1 MAMRRAGKLGF
12 VSKHPIICQSEKPGE
27 SLDIIGIL
35 VVYSCLFSD
44 ETCYFENWRVG

>member
-27 SLDIIGIL
+27 SLDGNPDG
-35 VVYSCLFSD
+35 LFMSIQ
-44 ETCYFENWRVG
+44 R